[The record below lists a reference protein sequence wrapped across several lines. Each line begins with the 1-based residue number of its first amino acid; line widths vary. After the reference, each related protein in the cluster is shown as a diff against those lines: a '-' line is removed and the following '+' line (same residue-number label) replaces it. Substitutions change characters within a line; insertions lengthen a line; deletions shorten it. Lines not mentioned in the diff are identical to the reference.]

1 MQLTFENLQ
10 QDIAGALDVLPNEL
24 APTTVL
30 KGNEKWDSFAMLT
43 VVALITENTGKQ
55 ITLQDISKLTTV
67 SDLVGLF
74 QKLKDD

>member
-1 MQLTFENLQ
+1 
-10 QDIAGALDVLPNEL
+10 L